1 MTSGEKNGERK
12 SLNVTQIL
20 LDFRDDKLQ
29 VGYEAVKRESY
40 LTINPLNVAES
51 VPTKNA
57 LDTATNLKMLYKICL
72 TFKL

>member
-29 VGYEAVKRESY
+29 VDKAMRQGKGKA
-40 LTINPLNVAES
+40 A
-51 VPTKNA
+51 
-57 LDTATNLKMLYKICL
+57 
-72 TFKL
+72 